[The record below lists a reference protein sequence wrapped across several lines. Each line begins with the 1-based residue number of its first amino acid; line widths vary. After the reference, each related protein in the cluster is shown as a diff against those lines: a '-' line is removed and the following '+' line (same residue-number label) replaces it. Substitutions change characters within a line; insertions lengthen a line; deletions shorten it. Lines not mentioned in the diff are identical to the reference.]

1 MYIYINISYIY
12 MFISI
17 MYPWYCPNISMTHE
31 SKAQGHRVRL
41 GRRLRLCGAPAKA
54 HVGCVSVL
62 AGYDREQ

>member
-1 MYIYINISYIY
+1 

-17 MYPWYCPNISMTHE
+17 MYPWYCPNISMTNE